1 MAHILL
7 DSVSVEFP
15 VYHVDARSIKKQLI
29 NFSTGGKLL
38 KSSHHSFIVKAIDD
52 MTLTLHDNDSVGV
65 IGCNGSGKST
75 LLRLLAGIYV
85 PQSGKMDVQGKISS
99 ILDMNL
105 GLNPEATGY
114 ENIIMRGILLGF
126 TKREMLERLDE
137 IAEFT
142 ELGDYL
148 IAPVRTYS
156 TGMML
161 RLAFGV
167 VTSVQ
172 PEILLLDEVVGTGD
186 AHFMEKAKERLTQL
200 IKSSNI
206 VVLSSHAIEIIQE
219 LCNKV
224 LIMHKGKVMFFGST
238 EEGID
243 YYRKETFNN

>member
-1 MAHILL
+1 MAHIHLN
-7 DSVSVEFP
+7 SVSIEFP
-15 VYHVDARSIKKQLI
+15 IYNMDARSLKKQLI
-29 NFSTGGKLL
+29 NLGTGGKIL
-38 KSSHHSFIVKAIDD
+38 KSAHQTMLVRALDGV
-52 MTLTLHDNDSVGV
+52 TLNLKDNDSVGV
-65 IGCNGSGKST
+65 IGSNGSGKST
-75 LLRLLAGIYV
+75 LLRLLAGIYE
-85 PQSGKMDVQGKISS
+85 PVQGVVDIKGNVSS

-126 TKREMLERLDE
+126 TKQQMLAKLDS

-148 IAPVRTYS
+148 AAPVRTYS

-167 VTSVQ
+167 VTSVE

-186 AHFMEKAKERLTQL
+186 SHFMEKAKERLAKL

-206 VVLSSHAIEIIQE
+206 VVLSSHAIDIIEQ

-224 LIMHKGKVMFFGST
+224 LIMHKGKVLFFGST
-238 EEGID
+238 QEGIA
-243 YYRKETFNN
+243 YYRNISN

>member
-1 MAHILL
+1 MAHIQLN
-7 DSVSVEFP
+7 SVSVEFP
-15 VYHVDARSIKKQLI
+15 IYNIDARSFKKQLI
-29 NFSTGGKLL
+29 SFSTGGRIL
-38 KSSHHSFIVKAIDD
+38 KSAHQSMLVKALDNV
-52 MTLTLHDNDSVGV
+52 TLSLTDNDSVGV

-75 LLRLLAGIYV
+75 LLRLLAGIYEPTNGV
-85 PQSGKMDVQGKISS
+85 AEVKGKISS

-126 TKREMLERLDE
+126 TKRQMLAKMDD
-137 IAEFT
+137 IAAFT

-148 IAPVRTYS
+148 VAPVRTYS

-167 VTSVQ
+167 VTSVE

-186 AHFMEKAKERLTQL
+186 SHFMEKAKTRLTNL

-206 VVLSSHAIEIIQE
+206 VVLSSHAIEIIEQ

-224 LIMHKGKVMFFGST
+224 LIMHKGKAVFFGST
-238 EEGID
+238 EEGIAH
-243 YYRKETFNN
+243 YRNMTV

>member
-1 MAHILL
+1 MAHIQL
-7 DSVSVEFP
+7 DSVSIEFP
-15 VYHVDARSIKKQLI
+15 IYNVDARSLKKQLI
-29 NFSTGGKLL
+29 SFSTGGKIL
-38 KSSHHSFIVKAIDD
+38 KSAHQSMLVKALDD
-52 MTLTLHDNDSVGV
+52 VSLRINDNDSVGV

-75 LLRLLAGIYV
+75 LLRLLAGIYE
-85 PQSGKMDVQGKISS
+85 PASGEVDIKGKISS

-114 ENIIMRGILLGF
+114 ENIIMRGILLGYS
-126 TKREMLERLDE
+126 KQQMLAKLDD

-148 IAPVRTYS
+148 ATPVRTYS

-167 VTSVQ
+167 VTSIE

-186 AHFMEKAKERLTQL
+186 SHFIEKAKARLTNL

-206 VVLSSHAIEIIQE
+206 VVLSSHAIEIIEQ

-224 LIMHKGKVMFFGST
+224 LIMHKGKAVFFGST
-238 EEGID
+238 KDGIAH
-243 YYRKETFNN
+243 YRKLNT